1 MKSLRFILAAALIL
15 ITCAA
20 SSKAIYM
27 SGKAWLAQI
36 LLLDAW
42 HENMKSKERNK
53 PWPWADI
60 YPVALLEVPRLKI
73 QQVVLNDHSG
83 QAMAFG
89 PGMISTE
96 GGIVLA
102 GHRDSHFE
110 YLQELKT
117 DDQLILSSRNGD
129 KSHYRVTEKQIINTN
144 ATKEIRPRN
153 NMLVLTTC
161 YPFDANQAGGPLR
174 YLVIAEKVH
183 ITEITTSTEMTRPTE
198 KTLARQELNSQ
209 TGTQYFRF

>member
-1 MKSLRFILAAALIL
+1 MSGKIKNLRFVLAAVLIL

-36 LLLDAW
+36 LLVDAW
-42 HENMKSKERNK
+42 HENMKSKEINK

-83 QAMAFG
+83 EAMAFG

-96 GGIVLA
+96 DGIVLA

-117 DDQLILSSRNGD
+117 DDKLILNSRDGVE
-129 KSHYRVTEKQIINTN
+129 SHYRVMEKRIINTK
-144 ATKEIRPRN
+144 TIKEIRPRD

-161 YPFDANQAGGPLR
+161 YPFNASQAGGPLR
-174 YLVIAEKVH
+174 YLVIAEKTH
-183 ITEITTSTEMTRPTE
+183 ITEITRPTG
-198 KTLARQELNSQ
+198 KTLARQELNGQ
-209 TGTQYFRF
+209 TDTESFRF